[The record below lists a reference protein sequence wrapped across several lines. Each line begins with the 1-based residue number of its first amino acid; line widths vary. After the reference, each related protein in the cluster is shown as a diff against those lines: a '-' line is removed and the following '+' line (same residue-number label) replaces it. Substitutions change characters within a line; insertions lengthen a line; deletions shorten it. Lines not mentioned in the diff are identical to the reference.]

1 MYDFSQLKN
10 KIEET
15 KDWLKQE
22 YQGIRTGRAA
32 PALLDNI
39 QVESYG
45 TMMPL
50 NQVANVGVEDAR
62 TLRVAPYD
70 ASQVKDI
77 EKAVTEANLGVGIS
91 ADSAGVRVTFPELTA
106 ERRDTLIKLAK
117 DKLEEG
123 RVSLRGARDDAWS
136 EIQKKEQDGEMSE
149 DEKFTNKEEMEKIIK
164 EANDELDALLE
175 KKEKEISE

>member
-22 YQGIRTGRAA
+22 FQGIRTGRAA

-62 TLRVAPYD
+62 TLRALPYD
-70 ASQVKDI
+70 AGQVKDI
-77 EKAVTEANLGVGIS
+77 EKAVTEANLGVGVS

-117 DKLEEG
+117 DKCEEA
-123 RVSLRGARDDAWS
+123 RVSLRGARDDVWS
-136 EIQKKEQDGEMSE
+136 DIQKKEQDGEMSE
-149 DEKFTNKEEMEKIIK
+149 DEKFTNKEEMEKIMK
-164 EANDELDALLE
+164 DANRELDALLE

>member
-1 MYDFSQLKN
+1 MYDFSQLKL

-15 KDWLKQE
+15 NDWLKNE

-45 TMMPL
+45 TRMPI
-50 NQVANVGVEDAR
+50 NQTANIGVEDAR

-70 ASQVKDI
+70 ASQVKEI
-77 EKAVTEANLGVGIS
+77 EKAITEANLGVGIS
-91 ADSAGVRVTFPELTA
+91 ADSSGVRITFPELTS
-106 ERRDTLIKLAK
+106 ERRTTLIKLAK
-117 DKLEEG
+117 DKCEES
-123 RVSLRGARDDAWS
+123 RISLRGARDEVWA
-136 EIQKKEQDGEMSE
+136 EIQKQEQEGRISE
-149 DEKFTNKEEMEKIIK
+149 DEKFTNKEDMEKVIK
-164 EANDELDALLE
+164 DANEGLDALLE

>member
-106 ERRDTLIKLAK
+106 ERRDTLMKLAK

-136 EIQKKEQDGEMSE
+136 EIQKREQDGEMSE